1 VTLHG
6 SAPSFSFRTW
16 ELKSVNF
23 FDLNGYSRPT
33 AERLR
38 PRSLARVVLV
48 VDDEPLILDLT
59 SSMLEDLGCE
69 VVTADCGTHALEKL
83 ATNGRTDE
91 FRPYAQQPRRF
102 VN

>member
-1 VTLHG
+1 
-6 SAPSFSFRTW
+6 
-16 ELKSVNF
+16 
-23 FDLNGYSRPT
+23 
-33 AERLR
+33 
-38 PRSLARVVLV
+38 
-48 VDDEPLILDLT
+48 
-59 SSMLEDLGCE
+59 MLEDLGCE